1 MIKKSFFIF
10 ILFFLP
16 VCVYGLNIKWAKQ
29 QNTDKIIFLFKN
41 EVEFNAKREGA
52 TLISI
57 KIPLKYWEKE
67 PKPQKYLLKP
77 SLNLVKSIRLSTSGI
92 DIETKSPAFGFVFYK
107 IKNKVYL
114 DVFKDELG
122 KFWIKKEK
130 KQKDKSSKKVSVQK
144 EKSSNAQI
152 PFPKEQKKE
161 VKIKKEP
168 KKEVKVQKKEII
180 KESSSKELKKKIVQK
195 KEKKEKKVPAQGV
208 IYKGSWLKAPVKQ
221 RTYDNPFYLF
231 VLKSSAEKKI
241 QKKIE
246 TKKVEKKTSLKK
258 QKEEKKKKEEPPDP
272 KVQLYQARAAFINK
286 DYETAKSIYEA
297 LRAKKSLPPKIM
309 IQVLYD
315 LGDLYIQLYKDKLED
330 HYNDVVGILKEAFYY
345 DPDYYRVPE
354 LITKLMWVN
363 LKLGNLEEGMGYF
376 NFLKKFYPKSKYI
389 GVALFYLG
397 DFYFKRKKY
406 DKALKYLYES
416 VDSYPTSK
424 FIKQS
429 SIELA
434 ITYDKLG
441 FNKKAWK
448 VIEYIQKRWFR
459 YYLEDPDFLKLAAS
473 IALKNKLYKEAKDFL
488 WRYYNIFPKAKDLD
502 IVLAHIGDCYLL
514 LKKKKAAKKIYER
527 VVKLFPDKEGALIA
541 KMRLAEEG
549 IYDEF
554 SIKSMFSIFD
564 RPFNLRPVEV
574 YKEIVQKH
582 PKSPLAP
589 LAQLKLISWY
599 IWRGKY
605 SKALE
610 EMVNFKKL
618 FPKSDF
624 LNKAMELGKSAFAKE
639 ILRLVKNGIYQ
650 EAVKVWN
657 KYPFFQEDIKKTN
670 PEVPLAIALAMW
682 KLGKIKKAILLADQT
697 LKNQR
702 KKKLFEDALNLL
714 LTIYLETEKWDKII
728 ELYSKFSKKVT
739 SPYLMEQFKYAYA
752 LALEVEDKGSIDIW
766 KSLLNSKNLTELQK
780 GYVFYFVAKHSL
792 KKENYEDVYD
802 YSQQALAVFLEKDKK
817 SNIDKI
823 KDCFEMLVKVTK
835 DSGRLLEAI
844 EWAEREK
851 EYISKS
857 DLLEWTYYNYRLANL
872 YKEAGYEDKW
882 KKILKELKDKYPN
895 SYYGKLAALDLE
907 GIGFRSKIKNI
918 LK

>member
-1 MIKKSFFIF
+1 MIKKIFKIFFILA
-10 ILFFLP
+10 ILAFLP
-16 VCVYGLNIKWAKQ
+16 ISAYGLSVKWIKL

-41 EVEFNAKREGA
+41 KLEFKVKREA
-52 TLISI
+52 STIISI
-57 KIPLKYWEKE
+57 IVPQKYWEKE
-67 PKPQKYLLKP
+67 PKPLENILKP
-77 SLNLVKSIRLSTSGI
+77 SLNLVKSIKLSSSGI
-92 DIETKSPAFGFVFYK
+92 NIETKDPAFGFVFYK

-130 KQKDKSSKKVSVQK
+130 KQEKESSKKISDKK
-144 EKSSNAQI
+144 EKSSNAK
-152 PFPKEQKKE
+152 PSSFKKE
-161 VKIKKEP
+161 GAKKEEKRNSKAKKVEIKKP
-168 KKEVKVQKKEII
+168 KKFKNKKRE
-180 KESSSKELKKKIVQK
+180 EKI
-195 KEKKEKKVPAQGV
+195 PAQGV

-241 QKKIE
+241 QKID
-246 TKKVEKKTSLKK
+246 TKKLEKKTPLKK
-258 QKEEKKKKEEPPDP
+258 QKESKKKKKEEPPSP
-272 KVQLYQARAAFINK
+272 KVQLYQAKAAFING
-286 DYETAKSIYEA
+286 DYEAAKSMYEV
-297 LRAKKSLPPKIM
+297 LRARKDIPPKIM

-376 NFLKKFYPKSKYI
+376 KFLKKFYPKSRQI

-397 DFYFKRKKY
+397 DYYFKRKEY
-406 DKALKYLYES
+406 NKALKYLYKS

-459 YYLEDPDFLKLAAS
+459 YYLEDPDFLKIAAS

-488 WRYYNIFPKAKDLD
+488 WKYYNIFPKAKDLD

-514 LKKKKAAKKIYER
+514 LKKKRAAKKIYEK
-527 VVKLFPDKEGALIA
+527 VVKLFPDREGALIA

-554 SIKSMFSIFD
+554 SIKRMFSVFD

-610 EMVNFKKL
+610 ETVNFKKL
-618 FPKSDF
+618 FPKSD
-624 LNKAMELGKSAFAKE
+624 LINQAIKLGKSAFAKE
-639 ILRLVKNGIYQ
+639 ILRLVKNGVYQ
-650 EAVKVWN
+650 EAVKIWN
-657 KYPFFQEDIKKTN
+657 KYPSFQEDIKKVD
-670 PEVPLAIALAMW
+670 PEVPLAMALAMW
-682 KLGKIKKAILLADQT
+682 KLGKLKKAILLANRT
-697 LKNQR
+697 LENQR
-702 KKKLFEDALNLL
+702 KKQLFENALNLL
-714 LTIYLETEKWDKII
+714 LTIYSEAEEWDKII
-728 ELYSKFSKKVT
+728 ELYSKFSKKNI
-739 SPYLMEQFKYAYA
+739 SPYLMDQFKYAYA
-752 LALEVEDKGSIDIW
+752 LALEAKDKGSIDIW
-766 KSLLNSKNLTELQK
+766 KSLLDSKNLTELQK
-780 GYVFYFVAKHSL
+780 GYVFYFIAKHSL
-792 KKENYEDVYD
+792 REENYEDVYD
-802 YSQQALAVFLEKDKK
+802 YSQQALAIFIEKNKK
-817 SNIDKI
+817 ANLDKI
-823 KDCFEMLVKVTK
+823 RDCFEMLIKVTK
-835 DSGRLLEAI
+835 ASGRLLEAI

-857 DLLEWTYYNYRLANL
+857 DLLEWTYYKYKLANL
-872 YKEAGYEDKW
+872 YKEAGYKDKW

-907 GIGFRSKIKNI
+907 GIGFQSKIKSL